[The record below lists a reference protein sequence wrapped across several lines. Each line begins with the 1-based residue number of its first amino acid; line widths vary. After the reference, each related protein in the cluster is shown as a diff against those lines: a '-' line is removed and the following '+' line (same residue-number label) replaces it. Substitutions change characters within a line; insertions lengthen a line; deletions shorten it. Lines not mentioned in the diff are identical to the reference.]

1 MMRQIR
7 AGLVATHRKLRKWQ
21 ARSVWIVALAH
32 GKNPDPAQLRTDAEA
47 LMNEVREEQIVVKK
61 LETELVGASGN
72 SIIGDTLAALAGI
85 EAAMLGLL
93 RSLPS

>member
-1 MMRQIR
+1 
-7 AGLVATHRKLRKWQ
+7 
-21 ARSVWIVALAH
+21 
-32 GKNPDPAQLRTDAEA
+32 
-47 LMNEVREEQIVVKK
+47 MNEVREEQIVVKK